1 MEQVKNDIQDTT
13 LTNELFFL
21 NCLFIIET
29 FVLLQKHP
37 FPSMF
42 TIECG
47 YYVSCSKHSYFH
59 TNIGDDFLALI
70 HARFM
75 NNNLQEYTKKRNEE
89 SLCTFVVHEKMYRYH
104 QTPFDIH
111 CRLFH
116 FGPNNNTYEHILEEG
131 DLYFTCMYDI
141 VIYFNRNSGHL
152 GVICELNKH
161 EHVSVFY
168 LIHQCLLIIRD
179 FVHIIE
185 NTVNDQNTTFSPI

>member
-59 TNIGDDFLALI
+59 TNIGDDFFALI
-70 HARFM
+70 QARFM
-75 NNNLQEYTKKRNEE
+75 NNNLQEYTKNETKRVYVHLLFTKKCIGITKHL
-89 SLCTFVVHEKMYRYH
+89 SIYTVVFFILDR
-104 QTPFDIH
+104 TIIH
-111 CRLFH
+111 TNIYSKKVIF
-116 FGPNNNTYEHILEEG
+116 ILRV
-131 DLYFTCMYDI
+131 CMI
-141 VIYFNRNSGHL
+141 S
-152 GVICELNKH
+152 
-161 EHVSVFY
+161 
-168 LIHQCLLIIRD
+168 
-179 FVHIIE
+179 
-185 NTVNDQNTTFSPI
+185 